1 MQQVPTIE
9 KGFSSKSHDR
19 LQFSMPTLED
29 KAEAEAQ
36 GPFEQRRWCI
46 STGQSYLRVYA
57 HIVQGNPTHP
67 GVHGASSR
75 SSSKILRRGKADN
88 AGISLVMS
96 LSRFTLKGLS

>member
-1 MQQVPTIE
+1 MILLYYLLLSLTE
-9 KGFSSKSHDR
+9 KGLSSKSHDR

-57 HIVQGNPTHP
+57 HIVQGMYSYLYTIGDHNT
-67 GVHGASSR
+67 
-75 SSSKILRRGKADN
+75 
-88 AGISLVMS
+88 
-96 LSRFTLKGLS
+96 